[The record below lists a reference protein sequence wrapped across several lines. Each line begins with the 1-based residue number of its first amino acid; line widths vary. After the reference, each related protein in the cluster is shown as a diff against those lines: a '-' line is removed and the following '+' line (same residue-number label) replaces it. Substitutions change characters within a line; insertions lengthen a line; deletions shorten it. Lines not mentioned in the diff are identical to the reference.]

1 MVIRTPLGPPSD
13 PPSDGCHSQPAPTM
27 TGRALRPAS
36 ADATTPQRADL
47 QSPPAAAPTRGPA
60 RAPAAAGRPD
70 PVGTPRVRPVPYAAP
85 TGVAPDATARAR
97 NRAGDADLVVP
108 PTVHLHGGPEG
119 EVSAE
124 LSAGR
129 IQWVDGLNACTVRN
143 LSARLFSAKPEVGGR
158 LIRLGCLFSPA
169 ARAGFLG
176 DTFDGVGLPSGDGRS
191 PAQAKA
197 DRGSFEAIVHLA
209 NYCAAFRLDVECT
222 RAVVEQALHVAEKG
236 NHHLVKSVLSGVRND
251 YQKHSVSA
259 THGGKKTTMA
269 TYAGYIKRFCAWGV
283 AGERVGTR
291 LVPLSRHTVV
301 LFLEAE
307 AKRRLVRRAA
317 PRRGAGMADEADSDD
332 GDEDAEDEGDGAGVG
347 PSNDAAAVGDGG
359 ADDGPP
365 PKRLQRGFGA
375 PASTTPNA
383 RTEANRRAAAAS
395 LVGRGV
401 TGGTG
406 GGGNLGTYRR
416 RNMAATPAR
425 VARGRA
431 GRIDGGPARQGV
443 NIGCGHNRAT
453 RASTPRRGQF
463 CSGWSWDRS
472 PSTIG
477 PTPSAGWVRSTR
489 SRRGGCACDRR
500 ISSCQRR
507 VHPCERDGRPHAGAS
522 PSIFSAAAIKR
533 EAYSDCRG
541 GVIAPTRTTLHAT
554 ARGAASSG
562 RGGGP
567 GGARPGGCSGDER
580 GRAGRFWCRGQRGER
595 AGEACE
601 PPLPAG
607 LPECACEGLPPVE
620 PTVAHGDVRVLSPMG
635 SGRVPV
641 WGLVLRGHS
650 SRRSPQAGPHAPG
663 DLGGDGQ
670 S

>member
-1 MVIRTPLGPPSD
+1 M
-13 PPSDGCHSQPAPTM
+13 
-27 TGRALRPAS
+27 
-36 ADATTPQRADL
+36 
-47 QSPPAAAPTRGPA
+47 
-60 RAPAAAGRPD
+60 
-70 PVGTPRVRPVPYAAP
+70 RPVPYAAP

-406 GGGNLGTYRR
+406 GGGEPGHVSAEKYGGHPCPRR
-416 RNMAATPAR
+416 
-425 VARGRA
+425 
-431 GRIDGGPARQGV
+431 
-443 NIGCGHNRAT
+443 T
-453 RASTPRRGQF
+453 RACGPHRWRASPAGSQYRLRPQPRHAGKHPPPRPILQRMELGQEPLDNWANPLCRLGPLDTVAPRRL
-463 CSGWSWDRS
+463 C
-472 PSTIG
+472 
-477 PTPSAGWVRSTR
+477 
-489 SRRGGCACDRR
+489 
-500 ISSCQRR
+500 
-507 VHPCERDGRPHAGAS
+507 
-522 PSIFSAAAIKR
+522 
-533 EAYSDCRG
+533 
-541 GVIAPTRTTLHAT
+541 L
-554 ARGAASSG
+554 
-562 RGGGP
+562 
-567 GGARPGGCSGDER
+567 
-580 GRAGRFWCRGQRGER
+580 
-595 AGEACE
+595 
-601 PPLPAG
+601 
-607 LPECACEGLPPVE
+607 
-620 PTVAHGDVRVLSPMG
+620 
-635 SGRVPV
+635 
-641 WGLVLRGHS
+641 
-650 SRRSPQAGPHAPG
+650 
-663 DLGGDGQ
+663 
-670 S
+670 